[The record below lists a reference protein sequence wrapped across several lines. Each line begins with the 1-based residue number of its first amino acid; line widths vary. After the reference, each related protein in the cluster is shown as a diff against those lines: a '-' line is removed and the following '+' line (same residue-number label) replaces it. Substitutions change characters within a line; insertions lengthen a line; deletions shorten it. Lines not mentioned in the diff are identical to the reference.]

1 MSEGQRQP
9 VRRLA
14 EIDGLRGI
22 AALSVLLYHAWLY
35 TRTPVTA
42 TTRAGALDP
51 VLHELRLGLVLFFV
65 LSGFLLYG
73 PWVTAALEGRPR
85 PRLGAYLLRRA
96 ARVAPAY
103 YLALAGAVAL
113 LWGVGDA
120 PGVRLPSA
128 GQLPLFALFSQNY
141 SDGSLMKLDPPMWT
155 LAVEVSFYLA
165 LPAIGALA
173 LTMRGGRARQALA
186 PALLLALG
194 VGWNVWLAGRAHV
207 AGPLAK
213 TLPAMLPYFAAG
225 MLAAVLAHGRRP
237 GRRLT
242 AWLLAG
248 GAALVVGCPTSR
260 MLAEGAAGWGFWLRA
275 LRDLPA
281 AVGFAAIIAACAT
294 GSGRAARLPAARPLA
309 AFGTISYGAYLWH
322 VPLIAFLR
330 AHGLLPLH
338 TAAAL
343 AVALP
348 LTIAVAAL
356 SWFAVERPALRW
368 AHTRELRLGR
378 VAPGAAA
385 LPLPPVR
392 LRVAPGREDAA
403 ALAPRAVDLAPLA
416 AQVGDHPAG
425 PAAGRAGNGLG
436 RARLLLGRHG
446 ARG

>member
-1 MSEGQRQP
+1 MTQAQRQP

-14 EIDGLRGI
+14 EIDGLRGM

-42 TTRAGALDP
+42 ATRAGALDP

-73 PWVTAALEGRPR
+73 PWVAAALDGRPR
-85 PRLGAYLLRRA
+85 PRLGAYLRRRA

-103 YLALAGAVAL
+103 YLALVGAVAL
-113 LWGVGDA
+113 LWGVPHA

-128 GQLPLFALFSQNY
+128 GELPLFALFAQNY
-141 SDGSLMKLDPPMWT
+141 SDGPLLTLDPPMWT
-155 LAVEVSFYLA
+155 LVVEVSFYLA

-173 LTMRGGRARQALA
+173 LTMRGGRSRQALA

-194 VGWNVWLAGRAHV
+194 VTYNVWLAGRHHV

-213 TLPAMLPYFAAG
+213 SLPAMLPYFAAG

-237 GRRLT
+237 GRRPT

-248 GAALVVGCPTSR
+248 GAVLVVGCATWR
-260 MLAEGAAGWGFWLRA
+260 ILAEGVGGWGFWLRA

-281 AVGFAAIIAACAT
+281 AAGFAAIIVACAAGT
-294 GSGRAARLPAARPLA
+294 GRLARLPGARPLA

-338 TAAAL
+338 TAAAV

-348 LTIAVAAL
+348 LTIAVASV

-368 AHTRELRLGR
+368 AHRG
-378 VAPGAAA
+378 
-385 LPLPPVR
+385 
-392 LRVAPGREDAA
+392 
-403 ALAPRAVDLAPLA
+403 PR
-416 AQVGDHPAG
+416 
-425 PAAGRAGNGLG
+425 R
-436 RARLLLGRHG
+436 RARSANPGSVPSE
-446 ARG
+446 ARA